1 MFDIFQHLA
10 TPVCVDIHNDVH
22 YTHSIQVLLSN
33 LFHMLTYA
41 PPALRVHI
49 CMHAYAMTS
58 TMRDRLQSR
67 QQMRVTQ
74 RVVIMCQEM

>member
-33 LFHMLTYA
+33 LFRMLTYA
-41 PPALRVHI
+41 PPALRV
-49 CMHAYAMTS
+49 
-58 TMRDRLQSR
+58 MRDRLQSR

-74 RVVIMCQEM
+74 CFVVMCQEM